1 MSWFDS
7 LCLSRHR
14 LHVSSLHA
22 VCCALLVYEHASI
35 NEQTLRSDNLKFC
48 LGMHI
53 VLYST
58 YGKLCVSLKM
68 PLNRIIWLWMNM
80 KYVVRTLRK

>member
-53 VLYST
+53 VGT
-58 YGKLCVSLKM
+58 VRTVPTATLCVSLKM
-68 PLNRIIWLWMNM
+68 PQLKCNGLG
-80 KYVVRTLRK
+80 